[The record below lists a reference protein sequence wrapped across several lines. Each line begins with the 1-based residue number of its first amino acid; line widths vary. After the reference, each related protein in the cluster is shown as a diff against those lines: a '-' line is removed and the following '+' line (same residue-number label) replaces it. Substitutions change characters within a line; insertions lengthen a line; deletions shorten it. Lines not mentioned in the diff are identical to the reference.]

1 MSHQCNGGSRCK
13 RPRSLGGYCE
23 VHWVSRQARRH
34 RLPIGLVWWKSYASV
49 LVQTLRLRLDGTVT
63 SMVSSPPKVGREY
76 TEKISKMLRLAEAQ
90 IARDNEERND
100 RSS

>member
-13 RPRSLGGYCE
+13 RPRCLGGYCE
-23 VHWVSRQARRH
+23 VHWVSRQARRL
-34 RLPIGLVWWKSYASV
+34 RLPIGLQWWKSYANV

-76 TEKISKMLRLAEAQ
+76 TERINRMLRLAEAQ
-90 IARDNEERND
+90 IVRDNEERND

>member
-1 MSHQCNGGSRCK
+1 MSLQCNGGSRCK
-13 RPRSLGGYCE
+13 RPRCLGGYCE

-34 RLPIGLVWWKSYASV
+34 LLPIGLQWWKHYSNT

-63 SMVSSPPKVGREY
+63 SMVASPPKVGREY
-76 TEKISKMLRLAEAQ
+76 TEKINRLIVLAEDQ
-90 IARDNEERND
+90 IRRDNEKRND